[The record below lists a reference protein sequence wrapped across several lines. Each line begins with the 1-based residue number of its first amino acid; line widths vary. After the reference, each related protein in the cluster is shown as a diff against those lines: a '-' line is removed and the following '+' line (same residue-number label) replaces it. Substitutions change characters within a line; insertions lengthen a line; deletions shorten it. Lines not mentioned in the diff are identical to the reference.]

1 MNVISNEMFL
11 SRSFGTDRSGNPFY
25 FFFKNKKIE
34 EESWTRAPKERTGEA
49 NSF

>member
-11 SRSFGTDRSGNPFY
+11 SRSFGTDRSGNPFL
-25 FFFKNKKIE
+25 FFFKKEKIATD
-34 EESWTRAPKERTGEA
+34 SWTRAPKKQTGEA